1 MKTCKRL
8 FSLLALIFLMASCI
22 APKNII
28 YLQEK
33 KQRWND
39 VNPYTQAEVITEQYK
54 IQTNDYIYIRVITEN
69 QELAA
74 YYNIS
79 GGSGNNSNMQMGG
92 QSSMKYMSYL
102 VDDMG
107 EIDFPS
113 LGKLYVRGLTR
124 SQVKQKLTEILDKQI
139 ESYTLMV
146 ELANTYFTILGE
158 ANAGL
163 YQMPKDQLTIYEAL
177 AIAGDLDTYS
187 KRKELQI
194 IRRGVDGVSRIQV
207 VDMTDLN
214 LLDSQESYIYPNDM
228 IYIKP
233 IKAKVFGFG
242 ETFSLSLITSLIAF
256 YLLIASFY

>member
-1 MKTCKRL
+1 MKPCKRFFQL
-8 FSLLALIFLMASCI
+8 VVLILMTASCI

-33 KQRWND
+33 KQGWND
-39 VNPYTQAEVITEQYK
+39 VNPYTKAEVITEQYK

-69 QELAA
+69 DELAA

-79 GGSGNNSNMQMGG
+79 GGSNSNSTQQMGSQG
-92 QSSMKYMSYL
+92 NMKYMSYL
-102 VDDMG
+102 VDDRG

-113 LGKLYVRGLTR
+113 LGKIYVRGLTR

-177 AIAGDLDTYS
+177 AISGDLATYS
-187 KRKELQI
+187 KRKEVQI
-194 IRRGVDGVSRIQV
+194 IRRGVDGSSRIQL
-207 VDMTDLN
+207 VDMTDKN

-228 IYIKP
+228 IYVKP
-233 IKAKVFGFG
+233 LKAKVFGLG
-242 ETFSLSLITSLIAF
+242 ETFSLSMITSLIAF
-256 YLLIASFY
+256 YLLIASF